1 MRGRVD
7 GDGREAILPLYVRQE
22 GGRAWIYTESREVT
36 VKIEAIR
43 CDLRLEDVYAM
54 V

>member
-7 GDGREAILPLYVRQE
+7 GDAREAILPLYVRQE
-22 GGRAWIYTESREVT
+22 DGRAWIYTESREAT
-36 VKIEAIR
+36 VRIEAIR
-43 CDLRLEDVYAM
+43 CDLWLEDVYAK